1 MSIKVSLYTRFT
13 VTITA
18 LLLALVAVVLFFVQR
33 EMVQTVFDEARTNG
47 VRWADYIISLNSRR
61 LQLFDLDALQDYA
74 DEGVDERL
82 PFIIFYD
89 SSGKPVAATGAIQSF
104 EGIYRRSHLEGE
116 VRPESVHYEPLTLR
130 IPGGTYRVL
139 EVERPIYF
147 PGSMTRWGSI
157 KIGHSLEDMWTQVGR
172 LRLVLVLIG
181 LAGLGLGAAG
191 SALLAR
197 RITGPL
203 QKLVEGTVRIA
214 RGDFSHRIEARSA
227 DEIGELAR
235 SFNEMTSQLLRARER
250 EDSAKR
256 KLVQAEKLASIGRLA
271 ATIAHE
277 IRNPLTSVKL
287 NIQKVAENDR
297 LDEIER
303 EHLGI
308 SQEGIGQ
315 IEKFIKELL
324 NYTRVPE
331 LNLERFSLEQIIDE
345 SFKLLQHTIAE
356 KRIVV
361 EKQLAAGLPAILVDG
376 DKLRQVFL
384 NVLRNACEAVAE
396 GGRIAV
402 TLDAAE
408 DQGRPHCRVRIADD
422 GPGIP
427 DKDREAIFEPFYT
440 TKSSGFGLGLANAR
454 KIVEQH
460 HGTIRLAKRK
470 GKGSTF
476 VICLPCQERRP

>member
-33 EMVQTVFDEARTNG
+33 EMVQTVFEEARANG
-47 VRWADYIISLNSRR
+47 TRWADYIISLNSRR
-61 LQLFDLDALQDYA
+61 LQLFDMDALQDYA

-89 SSGKPVAATGAIQSF
+89 ASGKPVAANSGIQSF
-104 EGIYRRSHLEGE
+104 DSIYAHSHLEGE
-116 VRPESVHYEPLTLR
+116 VRPDSVHYEPLTLR
-130 IPGGTYRVL
+130 VPGANYRVL

-147 PGSMTRWGSI
+147 PGSTTRWGSI

-172 LRLVLVLIG
+172 LRVVLVLIG

-191 SALLAR
+191 SALLTR

-214 RGDFSHRIEARSA
+214 RGDFSHRIEARTA
-227 DEIGELAR
+227 DEVGELAR
-235 SFNEMTSQLLRARER
+235 SFNEMMSQLLRARER
-250 EDSAKR
+250 EENAKR

-287 NIQKVAENDR
+287 NIQKVAENEG
-297 LDEIER
+297 LDELER

-331 LNLERFSLEQIIDE
+331 LNLERFSLEQIIEE
-345 SFKLLQHTIAE
+345 SLKLLHHALVE
-356 KRIVV
+356 KGVVV
-361 EKQLAAGLPAILVDG
+361 EKHFAGGLPPVLVDG

-384 NVLRNACEAVAE
+384 NVLRNACEAVPE
-396 GGRIAV
+396 GGRVDITV
-402 TLDAAE
+402 DLAE
-408 DQGRPHCRVRIADD
+408 EHGRPQCRIKIVDD
-422 GPGIP
+422 GPGIS

-460 HGTIRLAKRK
+460 RGTIRLAKRR
-470 GKGSTF
+470 GKGSSF
-476 VICLPCQERRP
+476 IICLPCEERRP

>member
-18 LLLALVAVVLFFVQR
+18 LLLALFAVVLFFVQR
-33 EMVQTVFDEARTNG
+33 EMVQTVFEEARANAT
-47 VRWADYIISLNSRR
+47 RLADYLISLNSRR
-61 LQLFDLDALQDYA
+61 IQLFDIDALQDYA
-74 DEGVDERL
+74 DAGVDERL

-89 SSGKPVAATGAIQSF
+89 ESGKPVAATSSIESF
-104 EGIYRRSHLEGE
+104 TEIYGRSHLEAE
-116 VRPESVHYEPLTLR
+116 IRADSVHYEPLTLR
-130 IPGGTYRVL
+130 VPGGSYRIL

-147 PGSMTRWGSI
+147 PGSTTRWGSI

-172 LRLVLVLIG
+172 LRLVLALIG

-203 QKLVEGTVRIA
+203 QNLVEGTVRIA
-214 RGDFSHRIEARSA
+214 RGDFSHRIEARTA
-227 DEIGELAR
+227 DEVGELAR
-235 SFNEMTSQLLRARER
+235 SFNEMMSQLLRARER
-250 EDSAKR
+250 EEDAKR

-287 NIQKVAENDR
+287 NIQKVAENER

-303 EHLGI
+303 EHLDI

-324 NYTRVPE
+324 NFTRVAE
-331 LNLERFSLEQIIDE
+331 LNLERFSVEQILEE
-345 SFKLLQHTIAE
+345 SLKLLSHALHE
-356 KRIVV
+356 KQVVV
-361 EKQLAAGLPAILVDG
+361 ETHFAGGLPPILVDG

-384 NVLRNACEAVAE
+384 NVLRNACEAVPE
-396 GGRIAV
+396 GGQIAI
-402 TLDAAE
+402 TLDLVE
-408 DQGRPHCRVRIADD
+408 EYGRPQCRVKIADN
-422 GPGIP
+422 GPGIL
-427 DKDREAIFEPFYT
+427 DRDREAIFEPFYT

-460 HGTIRLAKRK
+460 RGTIRLAKRK
-470 GKGSTF
+470 GKGSSF
-476 VICLPCQERRP
+476 IICLPCEERRP